1 MMNLGIF
8 YDSYRCDAWLYE
20 SETQAQE
27 ENFEQ
32 EYQYCENFFIE
43 YTYTEDEVRYLTE
56 LLEKATSV
64 SDLRDWQEEA
74 LSLA

>member
-8 YDSYRCDAWLYE
+8 YDSYRCDAWRYE
-20 SETQAQE
+20 SEAQE
-27 ENFEQ
+27 ENFERELKKCEDYFA
-32 EYQYCENFFIE
+32 EYS
-43 YTYTEDEVRYLTE
+43 YTEEDARYLTK

-64 SDLRDWQEEA
+64 SDLEEWQEEA

>member
-1 MMNLGIF
+1 MKLPLF
-8 YDSYRCDAWLYE
+8 YDSDRCDAWLYE
-20 SETQAQE
+20 SEMQD
-27 ENFEQ
+27 ENFERELKNCEDYFA
-32 EYQYCENFFIE
+32 EYS
-43 YTYTEDEVRYLTE
+43 YTEEDARYLAK

>member
-1 MMNLGIF
+1 MNQLPMF
-8 YDSYRCDAWLYE
+8 YDSDRCDAWRYE
-20 SETQAQE
+20 SEAQE
-27 ENFEQ
+27 MDFER
-32 EYQYCENFFIE
+32 ELKNCEDFFGE
-43 YTYTEDEVRYLTE
+43 YTYTEEDARYLAE